1 MVIYVNGSV
10 LNSERGTEEYK
21 YLEVDEK
28 VPFAIKS
35 IAVYK
40 VGL

>member
-1 MVIYVNGSV
+1 MVKG
-10 LNSERGTEEYK
+10 GTEEYK

-35 IAVYK
+35 IAAYK
-40 VGL
+40 V